1 MQDLL
6 ATIQPDMGFPA
17 QIRSSIRWLVQLMTQ
32 SVVLYARFSPRPNA
46 AECDSTV
53 RQLDDL
59 RAWASNQ
66 GWMIRSEHRDD
77 ALSGADADRPGV
89 WDAIQAAHRGDLLA
103 VRSFDRLARDTYL
116 NAVIQHKAGLRG
128 VNIVSMT
135 EQSASEQGPAANLL
149 RTILGAIAEF
159 QRHMIQARTREAM
172 RVHQAAGRRMS
183 AICPFGWTRDAHRPG
198 WMIHEPAEQALV
210 ATIRALRDEG
220 WTVSQIKGWLNSN
233 DCVIRGRQKWY
244 FRTVAAI
251 MRRLDEE

>member
-1 MQDLL
+1 MTTQPM
-6 ATIQPDMGFPA
+6 ATQA
-17 QIRSSIRWLVQLMTQ
+17 
-32 SVVLYARFSPRPNA
+32 VVLYARFSPRPNA

-59 RAWASNQ
+59 RAWVADQ
-66 GWMIRSEHRDD
+66 GWVVRSEHHDD

-183 AICPFGWTRDAHRPG
+183 AICPFGWARDAQRPG
-198 WMIHEPAEQALV
+198 RMLHEPAEQAMI
-210 ATIRALRDEG
+210 ATIRQLRTDG
-220 WTVSQIKGWLNSN
+220 LTTSQIRTWLNSN
-233 DCVIRGRQKWY
+233 ECVIRGRHKWY

-251 MRRLDEE
+251 IRRLDEE

>member
-1 MQDLL
+1 MTTQPM
-6 ATIQPDMGFPA
+6 ATQA
-17 QIRSSIRWLVQLMTQ
+17 
-32 SVVLYARFSPRPNA
+32 VVLYARFSPRPNA
-46 AECDSTV
+46 ADCDSTV

-59 RAWASNQ
+59 RAWVANQ
-66 GWMIRSEHRDD
+66 GWIVRSEHRDD

-128 VNIVSMT
+128 VCIVSMT
-135 EQSASEQGPAANLL
+135 EQPASEQGPAAQLL

-172 RVHQAAGRRMS
+172 RAHQASGRRMS
-183 AICPFGWTRDAHRPG
+183 AICPFGWARDAERPG
-198 WMIHEPAEQALV
+198 RMVHEPSEQALI
-210 ATIRALRDEG
+210 AEIRELADEG
-220 WTVSQIKGWLNSN
+220 RTISQIKGWLNSN
-233 DCVIRGRQKWY
+233 NRVIRGREKWY

-251 MRRLDEE
+251 VRRFDEE